1 MTTTRKFLPT
11 LLLLLAS
18 WTGQA
23 LADQA
28 PQAQSVVYSVE
39 VIVAAQNTDKVKI
52 REPETPVRLAWQR
65 VGSPLYEA

>member
-1 MTTTRKFLPT
+1 MTTTRKLLPA

-28 PQAQSVVYSVE
+28 PPAQTVEISVTGQDTQNAEDRIPE
-39 VIVAAQNTDKVKI
+39 VRVQ
-52 REPETPVRLAWQR
+52 LAWQR
-65 VGSPLYEA
+65 VGSPIGMEA

>member
-1 MTTTRKFLPT
+1 MTTTFKLLPT

-28 PQAQSVVYSVE
+28 APAQSVE
-39 VIVAAQNTDKVKI
+39 VTVTTQEAEKA
-52 REPETPVRLAWQR
+52 EPRSNDHLAWQR
-65 VGSPLYEA
+65 VGSPISMEA

>member
-1 MTTTRKFLPT
+1 MTTTRKFLPA

-28 PQAQSVVYSVE
+28 PPAQSVEISVTAQETEKVE
-39 VIVAAQNTDKVKI
+39 VRDFSYA
-52 REPETPVRLAWQR
+52 
-65 VGSPLYEA
+65 

>member
-1 MTTTRKFLPT
+1 MTTTRKFLPA

-28 PQAQSVVYSVE
+28 PPAQSVEISVTAQETEKVE
-39 VIVAAQNTDKVKI
+39 VRN
-52 REPETPVRLAWQR
+52 PEANVRMAWQR
-65 VGSPLYEA
+65 VGSPISMEV

>member
-1 MTTTRKFLPT
+1 MTTTRKFLPA

-28 PQAQSVVYSVE
+28 PPAQSIE
-39 VIVAAQNTDKVKI
+39 VIVTAQVTEKVEA
-52 REPETPVRLAWQR
+52 RNPEARVLLAWQR
-65 VGSPLYEA
+65 VGSPISMEV